1 MAINKDGTYTGYI
14 YKITN
19 LINEKVYIGQTTT
32 TIDHRWGQHKT
43 YRSKRNHLYS
53 ALDKY
58 GIENFKIE
66 EISHYT
72 RKTKEKLI
80 QILNK
85 KEIYYIAKYNSTN
98 PDFGYNISIGGNSN
112 IGTCMAFAVD
122 AYNLNGELI
131 RSYESTTDAANDL
144 KICITE
150 VQKCCKGKALVVAKK
165 YVFRY
170 KGEPFD
176 KYNLYH
182 YKRSTFV
189 YQFDLDGNFIKK
201 YDNFTQAA
209 LAVTG
214 NRDSHVAIKNSAI
227 GENRTAYNYYWSTD
241 DNFDFDLEN
250 YRNRMPVDKYDFE
263 GNFICTYSSLSDAS
277 MELFNNLSGVC
288 NISLCCKGESSQ
300 AYNYIWRFKGDPF
313 ILNDKKIRLLRVP
326 IDQYSV
332 DGELLN
338 TFDSF
343 QDALRYLDKRLD
355 QGCNIRM
362 CCNGESPIRFGYVW
376 RYHGDSFDKYP
387 VYQKRGGTDKPVDQY
402 TIDGNFIKT
411 HSSAKTAA
419 IAVGLKRGSSIGL
432 VCRGE
437 RKSAKGFLWKYHNEM
452 SDK

>member
-1 MAINKDGTYTGYI
+1 MAINENGTYTGYI

-43 YRSKRNHLYS
+43 YRNKRNNLYS

-58 GIENFKIE
+58 GIDNFKIE

-72 RKTKEKLI
+72 RNTKEKLI

-176 KYNLYH
+176 KYDLYH

-189 YQFDLDGNFIKK
+189 YQFDLDGNFIKR
-201 YDNFTQAA
+201 YDNYTQAA

-313 ILNDKKIRLLRVP
+313 ILNDKKIRILRVP

>member
-1 MAINKDGTYTGYI
+1 MAINENGTYTGYI

-43 YRSKRNHLYS
+43 YRNKRNHLYS

-58 GIENFKIE
+58 GIDNFKIE

-72 RKTKEKLI
+72 RNTKEKLI

-131 RSYESTTDAANDL
+131 RLYESTTDAANDL

-176 KYNLYH
+176 KYDLYH

-189 YQFDLDGNFIKK
+189 YQFDLDGNFIKR
-201 YDNFTQAA
+201 YDNYTQAA

>member
-1 MAINKDGTYTGYI
+1 M
-14 YKITN
+14 
-19 LINEKVYIGQTTT
+19 
-32 TIDHRWGQHKT
+32 
-43 YRSKRNHLYS
+43 
-53 ALDKY
+53 
-58 GIENFKIE
+58 
-66 EISHYT
+66 
-72 RKTKEKLI
+72 
-80 QILNK
+80 
-85 KEIYYIAKYNSTN
+85 
-98 PDFGYNISIGGNSN
+98 
-112 IGTCMAFAVD
+112 
-122 AYNLNGELI
+122 
-131 RSYESTTDAANDL
+131 
-144 KICITE
+144 
-150 VQKCCKGKALVVAKK
+150 VVGKK

-176 KYNLYH
+176 KYDLYH

-189 YQFDLDGNFIKK
+189 YQFDLDGNFIKR
-201 YDNFTQAA
+201 YDNYTQAA

-332 DGELLN
+332 GGELLN

>member
-1 MAINKDGTYTGYI
+1 MAINENGTYTGYI

-43 YRSKRNHLYS
+43 YRNKRNHLYS

-58 GIENFKIE
+58 GIDNFKIE

-72 RKTKEKLI
+72 RNTKEKLI

-176 KYNLYH
+176 KYDLYH

-189 YQFDLDGNFIKK
+189 YQFDLDGNFIKR
-201 YDNFTQAA
+201 YDNYTQAA

-313 ILNDKKIRLLRVP
+313 ILNDKKIRILRVP

>member
-1 MAINKDGTYTGYI
+1 MAINEDGTYTGYI

-43 YRSKRNHLYS
+43 YRNKRNHLYS

-58 GIENFKIE
+58 GIDNFKIE

-72 RKTKEKLI
+72 RNTKEKLI

-85 KEIYYIAKYNSTN
+85 KEIYYIAKYNSIN

-176 KYNLYH
+176 KYDLYH

-189 YQFDLDGNFIKK
+189 YQFDLDGNFIKR
-201 YDNFTQAA
+201 YDNYTQAA

>member
-1 MAINKDGTYTGYI
+1 M
-14 YKITN
+14 
-19 LINEKVYIGQTTT
+19 
-32 TIDHRWGQHKT
+32 
-43 YRSKRNHLYS
+43 YS

-58 GIENFKIE
+58 GIDNFKIE

-72 RKTKEKLI
+72 RNTKEKLI

-176 KYNLYH
+176 KYDLYH

-189 YQFDLDGNFIKK
+189 YQFDLDGNFIKR
-201 YDNFTQAA
+201 YDNYTQAA

-313 ILNDKKIRLLRVP
+313 ILNDKKIRILRVP

>member
-1 MAINKDGTYTGYI
+1 MAINEDGTYTGYI

-43 YRSKRNHLYS
+43 YRNKRNHLYS

-58 GIENFKIE
+58 GIDNFKIE

-72 RKTKEKLI
+72 RNTKEKLI

-85 KEIYYIAKYNSTN
+85 KEIYYIAKYNSIN

-176 KYNLYH
+176 KYDLYH

-189 YQFDLDGNFIKK
+189 YQFDLNGNFIKR
-201 YDNFTQAA
+201 YDNYTQAA